1 MPSVRSID
9 ECQIFHDGTVSEPRL
24 LHPEGVA
31 VDKRGDIWCGGELGQ
46 IYRISDDG
54 TTLEVMASTGGFIL
68 GIAFDQRGLL
78 YACDLK
84 HKCVFRFDPESND
97 LTTFASGEPHRAMNI
112 PNWPVVDAARNV
124 LYVSDSYDAREHGP
138 GIWRFDL
145 DTGDGTLWYDQP
157 LSFAN
162 GMALTGDGT
171 TILVAETFGHRISS
185 IPVNPDGTAGERET
199 VVDLGE
205 ALPDGLAVD
214 AEGNVY
220 IACYEPSQIMRLRP
234 TSELETF
241 VSDPTAHTLCHP
253 TNCAFR
259 GDQLFIANL
268 GRWHITTMTTD
279 APGLQLPI
287 FSTV

>member
-1 MPSVRSID
+1 MPPVRSIE
-9 ECQIFHDGTVSEPRL
+9 ECQIFHDGTVTEPRL

-54 TTLEVMASTGGFIL
+54 TILQVMASTGGFIL

-97 LTTFASGEPHRAMNI
+97 LSTFASGSSHQAMKV

-124 LYVSDSYDAREHGP
+124 LYVSDSHDAREHGP

-145 DTGDGTLWYDQP
+145 DTGDGALWYDQP

-162 GMALTGDGT
+162 GMVLTRDGSAM
-171 TILVAETFGHRISS
+171 LVAETFGHRISK
-185 IPVNPDGTAGERET
+185 IPVNPDGTAGERVT
-199 VVDLGE
+199 VVELGE
-205 ALPDGLAVD
+205 ALPDGLAIDV
-214 AEGNVY
+214 EGNVY

-234 TSELETF
+234 TGELETF

-268 GRWHITTMTTD
+268 GRWHITTLTMD
-279 APGLQLPI
+279 ASGLQLPVS
-287 FSTV
+287 STV